1 MKRVHPEFID
11 KWFSIAKVAF
21 ASSSA
26 SVGFLDDDFSQ

>member
-21 ASSSA
+21 TPSSV
-26 SVGFLDDDFSQ
+26 SVGFLDDNFSQ